1 MNHCSQQR
9 GAHLAVRD
17 IARWESVMEARHA
30 ALAGQFD
37 IHHATC
43 SRRQ

>member
-1 MNHCSQQR
+1 
-9 GAHLAVRD
+9 VRD

-30 ALAGQFD
+30 TLAEQFD